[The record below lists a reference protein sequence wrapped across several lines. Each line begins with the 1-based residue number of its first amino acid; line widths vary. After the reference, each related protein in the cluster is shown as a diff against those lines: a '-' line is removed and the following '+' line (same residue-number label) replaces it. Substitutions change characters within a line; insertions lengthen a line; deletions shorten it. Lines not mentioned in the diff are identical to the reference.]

1 MLVTDDLNHCLDLTF
16 SSLCG
21 QSSNPN
27 HLPRMIL
34 TRHHGAR
41 LKSDLARLMSRMV
54 MIIYKI
60 PWQVLNSNQTGSQ
73 KKQEYHTGDLHQVPR
88 KYVGFSQVRGDFVS
102 TDLAV

>member
-1 MLVTDDLNHCLDLTF
+1 
-16 SSLCG
+16 
-21 QSSNPN
+21 
-27 HLPRMIL
+27 
-34 TRHHGAR
+34 
-41 LKSDLARLMSRMV
+41 